1 MDKEK
6 LWGCLLLL
14 PPLMAVCAFLVPS
27 PYPAAAALLLPV
39 PLAAIMPFCRRRE
52 SLWIF
57 VMTAYT
63 SLPANAFLLLW
74 YDFWID
80 MLLNDTSFI
89 LMQLILFAECILV
102 MSCVE
107 QVLIGLLG
115 RLLWP
120 RQYKLKY

>member
-6 LWGCLLLL
+6 LWGLFLLL
-14 PPLMAVCAFLVPS
+14 PPLLAVSAFLLPS

-39 PLAAIMPFCRRRE
+39 PLAALLPFCRGRE

-107 QVLIGLLG
+107 QVLTGLLG